1 MPTYGGDEVN
11 ALVLDVGSTWTRA
24 GFAGED
30 LPKGYFP
37 SHCGY
42 IERSVEVS
50 ESHDDPKPVDAN
62 GDTEMTPNGKPS
74 QRQYFIGDT
83 ESSTWRPNMEVSG
96 PLENGLVSDWD
107 MYEKIWEYAFKT
119 RLRVRPEEHP
129 LLVSEAAWNTSEQR
143 TKLVELAF
151 ERFNCPSFYVCKAPV
166 MAAFGTGKHTALV
179 LDVGGENMSA
189 CAVYEGFCLS
199 KSVVQQQIGGELV
212 SRQILDRLR
221 EDYAYEPTPVFDIQS
236 KAAVEI
242 LKQPEIV
249 RRNRPATESYMN
261 DMRMRTVQ
269 EFKEASC
276 EILERPFQKD
286 FASAKPQKPFEFP
299 DGFNLSLGPMRY
311 MVPEILFNPMQYI
324 AKRPSHLSNVQ
335 LLGAHEMVL
344 KSVMA
349 SDMDLR
355 PHLLNSV
362 VLAGGSTLFPGFV
375 DRLSVSLQ
383 EMCQGSRIKLHSP
396 SSDMERKVTTW
407 LGGSILASLGT
418 FHQLWISRAEYDEH
432 GASIVDKKCQ

>member
-166 MAAFGTGKHTALV
+166 MAA
-179 LDVGGENMSA
+179 
-189 CAVYEGFCLS
+189 
-199 KSVVQQQIGGELV
+199 
-212 SRQILDRLR
+212 
-221 EDYAYEPTPVFDIQS
+221 
-236 KAAVEI
+236 
-242 LKQPEIV
+242 
-249 RRNRPATESYMN
+249 
-261 DMRMRTVQ
+261 
-269 EFKEASC
+269 
-276 EILERPFQKD
+276 
-286 FASAKPQKPFEFP
+286 
-299 DGFNLSLGPMRY
+299 
-311 MVPEILFNPMQYI
+311 
-324 AKRPSHLSNVQ
+324 
-335 LLGAHEMVL
+335 
-344 KSVMA
+344 
-349 SDMDLR
+349 
-355 PHLLNSV
+355 
-362 VLAGGSTLFPGFV
+362 
-375 DRLSVSLQ
+375 
-383 EMCQGSRIKLHSP
+383 
-396 SSDMERKVTTW
+396 
-407 LGGSILASLGT
+407 
-418 FHQLWISRAEYDEH
+418 
-432 GASIVDKKCQ
+432 